1 MSSGFIS
8 INNDRENVFELQSMI
23 REISKI
29 EDGVRLINPDGLF
42 LSETAEAVGEI
53 QKLLG
58 IAPTGEVDLET
69 WSGIVGMIRNA

>member
-29 EDGVRLINPDGLF
+29 ENDVRLINPDGLF
-42 LSETAEAVGEI
+42 LSETAGAVGEI

-58 IAPTGEVDLET
+58 LTQTGEVDLET
-69 WSGIVGMIRNA
+69 WNGIVGLTRDA